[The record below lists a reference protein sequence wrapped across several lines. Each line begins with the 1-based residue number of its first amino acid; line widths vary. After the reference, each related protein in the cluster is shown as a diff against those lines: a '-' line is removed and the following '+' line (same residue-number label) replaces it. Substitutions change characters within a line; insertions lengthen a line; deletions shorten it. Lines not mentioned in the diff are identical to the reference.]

1 MKKLHFFIIKAYLR
15 PFATTFLI
23 VLFILMMLFLFKYI
37 DEFVGKGVDWFTV
50 AELIFYANASNVPLA
65 LPLAIL
71 LSSIMTFGSMGENYE
86 LVAIKAS
93 GISLTRA
100 MLPLLL
106 IMTVLCLTTFYFA
119 NIVIPQANLKIA
131 STIYEFRQTK
141 PSFLIK
147 EGVFYDGID
156 GYSIKVEKKDE
167 ETQTLHGIIL
177 YDHTKGNGNTTVL
190 KAEEGEMYKSADEQ
204 YLILK
209 LKNGVRYEEMRGERN
224 RNQRERLVRV
234 KFEEHEQKF
243 LLTGFSVADIDEDLF
258 KNNFQMQNISQLEYS
273 ADSLNEKRRQ
283 ELKRLAT
290 DIAPY
295 YIYSR
300 DSLFAKYEPLEF
312 DFKDPDFLRNI
323 DENDRELVLH
333 SALGYMRNVKS
344 NTSPAATQNAAAFKL
359 VKRHWVEFHRKFT
372 LSVACF
378 VLFFIGAPLGA
389 IIRKGGLG
397 LPVIVAIVFFL
408 VFHITST
415 IGEKAAREG
424 SWTPYAGMWLSTAVL
439 IPLGIFLTYKATSDS
454 SLFDL
459 ENYIRFFRKLNPWR
473 KKAVLPK
480 KETPGPL

>member
-1 MKKLHFFIIKAYLR
+1 VKKLHFFIIKAYLR
-15 PFATTFLI
+15 PFVTTFLI

-71 LSSIMTFGSMGENYE
+71 LSSIMTFGAMGENYE

-93 GISLTRA
+93 GVSLTRA
-100 MLPLLL
+100 MLPLLV
-106 IMTVLCLTTFYFA
+106 IMAVLCLTTFYFA

-167 ETQTLHGIIL
+167 QTQTLYGIIL

-190 KAEEGEMYKSADEQ
+190 RAEEGEMYKSSDEQ

-209 LKNGVRYEEMRGERN
+209 LKHGVRYEEMRGERN

-234 KFEEHEQKF
+234 QFEEHEQKF

-258 KNNFQMQNISQLEYS
+258 KNNYQMQNIRQLAYS
-273 ADSLNEKRRQ
+273 ADSLNTRRLQ
-283 ELKRLAT
+283 ELDRLAK

-300 DSLFAKYEPLEF
+300 DSLFHKYEPLDIHFEEA
-312 DFKDPDFLRNI
+312 DFLMNI

-344 NTSPAATQNAAAFKL
+344 NTAPAATRNADEYKI
-359 VKRHWVEFHRKFT
+359 VKRHWVEYHRKFT

-389 IIRKGGLG
+389 IIRTGGLG
-397 LPVIVAIVFFL
+397 LPVVVAIVFFL

-415 IGEKAAREG
+415 VGEKAAREG
-424 SWTPYAGMWLSTAVL
+424 GWAPFAGMWLSTAILV
-439 IPLGIFLTYKATSDS
+439 PLGVFLTYKATSDS
-454 SLFDL
+454 ALFDV
-459 ENYIRFFRKLNPWR
+459 ENYLRFFRRLNPWR
-473 KKAVLPK
+473 KKQNITNQAAK
-480 KETPGPL
+480 PL

>member
-1 MKKLHFFIIKAYLR
+1 MKKLHLFIVKAYLR
-15 PFATTFLI
+15 PFVTTFFI

-71 LSSIMTFGSMGENYE
+71 LSSIMTFGAMGENYE

-93 GISLTRA
+93 GVSLTRA

-106 IMTVLCLTTFYFA
+106 IMGVLCLTTFYFA

-147 EGVFYDGID
+147 EGVFYSGID
-156 GYSIKVEKKDE
+156 GYSIKVERKDE
-167 ETQTLHGIIL
+167 TTQKLYGIIL
-177 YDHTKGNGNTTVL
+177 YDHTKGNGNTTVM
-190 KAEEGEMYKSADEQ
+190 KAEEGEMYKSEDER

-209 LKNGVRYEEMRGERN
+209 LMNGVRYEEMRGERG
-224 RNQRERLVRV
+224 RNERERLVRV
-234 KFEEHEQKF
+234 KFKEHEQKF
-243 LLTGFSVADIDEDLF
+243 QLTGFSVADIDEDLF
-258 KNNFQMQNISQLEYS
+258 KNNYQMQNIRQLEYS
-273 ADSLNEKRRQ
+273 ADSINDKRRQ
-283 ELKRLAT
+283 ELKYFYGN
-290 DIAPY
+290 ISPY

-300 DSLFAKYEPLEF
+300 DSLFYKYKPLETGF
-312 DFKDPDFLRNI
+312 ENPDFLMNI

-344 NTSPAATQNAAAFKL
+344 NSSSAATQNAGFVKL

-397 LPVIVAIVFFL
+397 LPVVVAIVFFL

-424 SWTPYAGMWLSTAVL
+424 SWTPYAGMWLSTVVL

-454 SLFDL
+454 ALFDL
-459 ENYIRFFRKLNPWR
+459 ENYLKFFRKLNPWR
-473 KKAVLPK
+473 KKTKPVQ
-480 KETPGPL
+480 